1 MISPVETIELMMILL
16 VLSDM
21 ALLGLSRLRTCIN
34 IVSFQGMLLGL
45 FAFVSQLDTLT
56 LRLIAIAGASF
67 IIKGFVFPYLLR
79 RGIREAGTLHE
90 IEPFVGYITSVLA
103 GLCMLGISQW
113 LGGRIPLQVACP
125 GASLVVPAA
134 LTTLFTGLFLIVTR
148 KNALSQCLGYII
160 LENGIY
166 TIGVVSVVEIPLLV
180 ELGILLDVFVAVLVM
195 GIAIYHINR
204 EFDHLDSD
212 RLNILKG

>member
-1 MISPVETIELMMILL
+1 MNSMIETIMILL

-21 ALLGLSRLRTCIN
+21 ALLGIGRLRTCIS

-45 FAFVSQLDTLT
+45 IALLMQLPVITP
-56 LRLIAIAGASF
+56 RLIMIAAASF
-67 IIKGFVFPYLLR
+67 IIKGFVFPFLLR
-79 RGIREAGTLHE
+79 RAIREAGTQHE
-90 IEPFVGYITSVLA
+90 IEPFVGYIMSIVA
-103 GLCMLGISQW
+103 GLIMVGISFW
-113 LGGRIPLQVACP
+113 LGEKIPLFTAN
-125 GASLVVPAA
+125 GGSSLIVPAA
-134 LTTLFTGLFLIVTR
+134 LTTLFTGLFLIIAR
-148 KNALSQCLGYII
+148 KNALNQCLGYII
-160 LENGIY
+160 MENGIY
-166 TIGVVSVVEIPLLV
+166 TFGIASVAEIPLLV